1 MNRNGLRNY
10 DKTRKVHD
18 WFRYFAPVFITFSV
32 AIGFIT
38 RAILLFVPPTVIGFT
53 AIEWLKI
60 FALGFVNDIAFSL
73 LALAPAML
81 VHATLNDAKYKKP
94 LCAIIGAALLAFA
107 VYSFL
112 PSNIFTEYGSVVPT
126 IARTLSLLLLVCFG
140 LRLFIPGIRKGW
152 CKAGLLFTM
161 GLYIFLMIVNA
172 VSECVFWNEFGVRYN
187 FIAVDYL
194 VYTNEVIGNIMESYP
209 IVPLFLGVLLVAV
222 LVSWKMFRKRDF
234 SEADNGGG
242 IPFLATF
249 VIYAVLFAGSFLW
262 LRFSYRNLQSAN
274 NYATELQC
282 NGCWNF
288 LEAYSSSTLEYDRF
302 YQMLPSEEARE
313 LKLALCGQTTTD
325 NDASTGSASG
335 AGSVAVVRQAHQPV
349 EAPKH
354 AKASALGRSIGYAGI
369 QPIRDSISA
378 IKKNIV
384 LIAVESL
391 SADFL
396 ATYGNEDGITP
407 NLDTLIGKSLVFDNL
422 YAAGNRSVRGL
433 EALTL
438 CIPPSAG
445 ESLIKRPDNAGLFS
459 TGSVLRENGY
469 TTSFIYGGDSYFD
482 NMRTY
487 FSGNGF
493 EIIDKASYPK
503 EDITFS
509 NIWGTCDED
518 SYRVALK
525 EFDRKAESGTPFHA
539 IIFTI
544 SNHRPYTFPEGKI
557 TYDGEMKSRSA
568 AVKYTDFAIGQFLA
582 EASRKPWFDDT
593 VFIIVADHCASSAGK
608 TSIPVDKYHI
618 PAIVYSPG
626 FIQPQRVGKLCS
638 QIDLMPTVFS
648 LLHLSYD
655 SRFYG
660 QDILSPDYNQ
670 RAFMATYQDLGYLSD
685 NILTVLSPV
694 RRIQQF
700 DVTETEEW
708 RHTETPRESQNDT
721 LVKEAQAFY
730 QSVNSAK

>member
-1 MNRNGLRNY
+1 MDRNCLRNY

-32 AIGFIT
+32 ALGFIT
-38 RAILLFVPPTVIGFT
+38 RILLLFTPPTVIGFT
-53 AIEWLKI
+53 ALEWLKI
-60 FALGFVNDIAFSL
+60 FLLGFVNDVAFSL
-73 LALAPAML
+73 LALAPAM
-81 VHATLNDAKYKKP
+81 VVQATLNDAKYKKP
-94 LCAIIGAALLAFA
+94 LCYIIGAALLAFA
-107 VYSFL
+107 VYSLL

-126 IARTLSLLLLVCFG
+126 IARLLSLLLLGAFC
-140 LRLFIPGIRKGW
+140 LRLFIPNIRKGW

-172 VSECVFWNEFGVRYN
+172 ISECVFWNEFGVRYN

-209 IVPLFLGVLLVAV
+209 IVPMFLGVFLVAV
-222 LVSWKMFRKRDF
+222 LICWRLFRRKDF
-234 SEADNGGG
+234 SESGNGGAV
-242 IPFLATF
+242 PFLATF
-249 VIYAVLFAGSFLW
+249 VIYAVLFAGSFFW
-262 LRFSYRNLQSAN
+262 LRFSYRNLQSSN

-302 YQMLPSEEARE
+302 YQMLPEDEAQG
-313 LKLALCGQTTTD
+313 LKLALCGQVPVREE
-325 NDASTGSASG
+325 AGSA
-335 AGSVAVVRQAHQPV
+335 VRQADQPADAAV
-349 EAPKH
+349 
-354 AKASALGRSIGYAGI
+354 RM
-369 QPIRDSISA
+369 IRDSVPPVR
-378 IKKNIV
+378 KNIV
-384 LIAVESL
+384 MITVESL

-396 ATYGNEDGITP
+396 AAYGNEDGITP
-407 NLDTLIGKSLVFDNL
+407 NLDTLIEKSLVFDNL

-459 TGSVLRENGY
+459 TGTVLRENGY
-469 TTSFIYGGDSYFD
+469 TISFIYGGDSYFD
-482 NMRTY
+482 NMRAY

-493 EIIDKASYPK
+493 EIIDKYCYPK

-525 EFDRKAESGTPFHA
+525 EFDKKAESGTPFHA

-582 EASRKPWFDDT
+582 EASRRPWFGNT
-593 VFIIVADHCASSAGK
+593 VFIVVADHCASSAGK

-626 FIQPQRVGKLCS
+626 FIQPRRVEKLCS
-638 QIDLMPTVFS
+638 QIDLMPTIFS
-648 LLHLSYD
+648 LLHFSYD
-655 SRFYG
+655 SKFYG
-660 QDILSPDYNQ
+660 RDILAPDYNQ
-670 RAFMATYQDLGYLSD
+670 RAFMATYQDLGYYSD
-685 NILTVLSPV
+685 DVLTVLSPV
-694 RRIQQF
+694 RRIRQF
-700 DVTETEEW
+700 DVRETGPW
-708 RHTETPRESQNDT
+708 SHTETPKETPADS

-730 QSVNSAK
+730 QTVNLKPW

>member
-1 MNRNGLRNY
+1 MDRNCLRNY

-32 AIGFIT
+32 ALGFIT
-38 RAILLFVPPTVIGFT
+38 RILLLFTPPTVIGFT
-53 AIEWLKI
+53 ALEWLKI
-60 FALGFVNDIAFSL
+60 FLLGFVNDVAFSL
-73 LALAPAML
+73 LALAPAM
-81 VHATLNDAKYKKP
+81 VVQATLNDAKYKKP
-94 LCAIIGAALLAFA
+94 LCYIIGAALLAFA
-107 VYSFL
+107 VYSLL

-126 IARTLSLLLLVCFG
+126 IARLLSLLLLGAFC
-140 LRLFIPGIRKGW
+140 LRLFIPNIRKGW

-172 VSECVFWNEFGVRYN
+172 ISECVFWNEFGVRYN

-209 IVPLFLGVLLVAV
+209 IVPMFLGVFLVAV
-222 LVSWKMFRKRDF
+222 LICWRLFRRKNF
-234 SEADNGGG
+234 SESGNGGAV
-242 IPFLATF
+242 PFLATF
-249 VIYAVLFAGSFLW
+249 VIYAVLFAGSFFW
-262 LRFSYRNLQSAN
+262 LRFSYRNLQSSN

-302 YQMLPSEEARE
+302 YQMLPEDEAQG
-313 LKLALCGQTTTD
+313 LKLALCGQVPVREE
-325 NDASTGSASG
+325 
-335 AGSVAVVRQAHQPV
+335 AGSTVRQADHPADAAV
-349 EAPKH
+349 
-354 AKASALGRSIGYAGI
+354 RM
-369 QPIRDSISA
+369 IRDSVPPVR
-378 IKKNIV
+378 KNIV
-384 LIAVESL
+384 MITVESL

-396 ATYGNEDGITP
+396 AAYGNEDGITP
-407 NLDTLIGKSLVFDNL
+407 NLDTLIEKSLVFDNL

-459 TGSVLRENGY
+459 TGTVLRENGY

-482 NMRTY
+482 NMRAY

-493 EIIDKASYPK
+493 EIIDKYCYPK

-525 EFDRKAESGTPFHA
+525 EFDKKAESGTPFHA

-582 EASRKPWFDDT
+582 EASRKPWFSNT
-593 VFIIVADHCASSAGK
+593 VFVIVADHCASSAGK

-626 FIQPQRVGKLCS
+626 FIQPRRVEKLCS
-638 QIDLMPTVFS
+638 QIDLMPTIFS
-648 LLHLSYD
+648 LLHFSYD
-655 SRFYG
+655 SKFYG
-660 QDILSPDYNQ
+660 QNILAPDYNQ
-670 RAFMATYQDLGYLSD
+670 RAFMATYQDLGYYSD
-685 NILTVLSPV
+685 DVLTVLSPV
-694 RRIQQF
+694 RRIRQF
-700 DVTETEEW
+700 DVRETGPW
-708 RHTETPRESQNDT
+708 SHTETPKETPADS
-721 LVKEAQAFY
+721 LVREAQAFY
-730 QSVNSAK
+730 QTVNLKPW

>member
-1 MNRNGLRNY
+1 MDRNCLRNY

-32 AIGFIT
+32 ALGFIT
-38 RAILLFVPPTVIGFT
+38 RMLLLFTPPTVIGFT
-53 AIEWLKI
+53 ALEWLKI
-60 FALGFVNDIAFSL
+60 FLLGFVNDVAFSL
-73 LALAPAML
+73 LALAPAM
-81 VHATLNDAKYKKP
+81 VVQATLNDAKYKKP
-94 LCAIIGAALLAFA
+94 LCYIIGAALLAFA
-107 VYSFL
+107 VYSLL

-126 IARTLSLLLLVCFG
+126 IARLLSLLLLGAFC
-140 LRLFIPGIRKGW
+140 LRLFIPNIRNGW

-172 VSECVFWNEFGVRYN
+172 ISECVFWNEFGVRYN

-209 IVPLFLGVLLVAV
+209 IVPMFLGVFLVAV
-222 LVSWKMFRKRDF
+222 LICWRLFRRKDF
-234 SEADNGGG
+234 SESGNGGAV
-242 IPFLATF
+242 PFLATF
-249 VIYAVLFAGSFLW
+249 VIYAVLFAGSFFW
-262 LRFSYRNLQSAN
+262 LRFSYRNLQSSN

-302 YQMLPSEEARE
+302 YQMLPEDEAQG
-313 LKLALCGQTTTD
+313 LKLALCGQVPVREE
-325 NDASTGSASG
+325 AGSA
-335 AGSVAVVRQAHQPV
+335 VRQADQPADAAV
-349 EAPKH
+349 
-354 AKASALGRSIGYAGI
+354 RM
-369 QPIRDSISA
+369 IRDSVPPVR
-378 IKKNIV
+378 KNIV
-384 LIAVESL
+384 MITVESL

-396 ATYGNEDGITP
+396 AAYGNEDGITP
-407 NLDTLIGKSLVFDNL
+407 NLDTLIEKSLVFDNL

-459 TGSVLRENGY
+459 TGTVLRENGY

-482 NMRTY
+482 NMRAY

-493 EIIDKASYPK
+493 EIIDKYCYPK

-525 EFDRKAESGTPFHA
+525 EFDKKAESGTPFHA

-582 EASRKPWFDDT
+582 EASRRPWFGNT
-593 VFIIVADHCASSAGK
+593 VFIVVADHCASSAGK

-626 FIQPQRVGKLCS
+626 FIQPRRVDKLCS
-638 QIDLMPTVFS
+638 QIDLMPTIFS
-648 LLHLSYD
+648 LLHFSYD
-655 SRFYG
+655 SKFYG
-660 QDILSPDYNQ
+660 RDILAPDYNQ
-670 RAFMATYQDLGYLSD
+670 RAFMATYQDLGYYSD
-685 NILTVLSPV
+685 DVLTVLSPV
-694 RRIQQF
+694 RRIRQF
-700 DVTETEEW
+700 DVRETGPW
-708 RHTETPRESQNDT
+708 SHTETPKETPADS
-721 LVKEAQAFY
+721 LVREAQAFY
-730 QSVNSAK
+730 QTVNLKPW

>member
-1 MNRNGLRNY
+1 MDRNCLRNY

-32 AIGFIT
+32 ALGFIT
-38 RAILLFVPPTVIGFT
+38 RILLLFTPPTVIGFT
-53 AIEWLKI
+53 ALEWLKI
-60 FALGFVNDIAFSL
+60 LLLGFVNDVAFSL
-73 LALAPAML
+73 LALAPAM
-81 VHATLNDAKYKKP
+81 VVQATLNDAKYKKP
-94 LCAIIGAALLAFA
+94 LCYIIGAALLAFA
-107 VYSFL
+107 VYSLL

-126 IARTLSLLLLVCFG
+126 IARLLSLLLLGAFC
-140 LRLFIPGIRKGW
+140 LRLFIPNIRKGW

-172 VSECVFWNEFGVRYN
+172 ISECVFWNEFGVRYN

-209 IVPLFLGVLLVAV
+209 IVPMFLGVFLVAV
-222 LVSWKMFRKRDF
+222 LICWRLFRRKDF
-234 SEADNGGG
+234 SESGNGGAV
-242 IPFLATF
+242 PFLTTF
-249 VIYAVLFAGSFLW
+249 VIYAVLFAGSFFW
-262 LRFSYRNLQSAN
+262 LRFSYRNLQSSN

-302 YQMLPSEEARE
+302 YQMLPEDEAQG
-313 LKLALCGQTTTD
+313 LKLALCGQVPVREE
-325 NDASTGSASG
+325 
-335 AGSVAVVRQAHQPV
+335 AGSEVRQADQPADAAV
-349 EAPKH
+349 
-354 AKASALGRSIGYAGI
+354 RM
-369 QPIRDSISA
+369 IRDSVPPVR
-378 IKKNIV
+378 KNIV
-384 LIAVESL
+384 MITVESL

-396 ATYGNEDGITP
+396 AAYGNEDGITP
-407 NLDTLIGKSLVFDNL
+407 NLDTLIEKSLVFDNL

-459 TGSVLRENGY
+459 TGTVLRENGY

-482 NMRTY
+482 NMRAY

-493 EIIDKASYPK
+493 EIIDKYCYPK

-518 SYRVALK
+518 SYMVALK
-525 EFDRKAESGTPFHA
+525 EFDKKAESGTPFHA

-582 EASRKPWFDDT
+582 EASRRPWFGNT
-593 VFIIVADHCASSAGK
+593 VFIVVADHCASSAGK

-626 FIQPQRVGKLCS
+626 FIQPRRVEKLCS
-638 QIDLMPTVFS
+638 QIDLMPTIFS
-648 LLHLSYD
+648 LLHFSYD
-655 SRFYG
+655 SKFYG
-660 QDILSPDYNQ
+660 RDILAPDYNQ
-670 RAFMATYQDLGYLSD
+670 RAFMATYQDLGYYSD
-685 NILTVLSPV
+685 DVLTVLSPV
-694 RRIQQF
+694 RRIRQF
-700 DVTETEEW
+700 DVRETGPW
-708 RHTETPRESQNDT
+708 SHTETPKETPADS
-721 LVKEAQAFY
+721 LVREAQAFY
-730 QSVNSAK
+730 QTVNLKPW

>member
-1 MNRNGLRNY
+1 MDRNCLRNY

-32 AIGFIT
+32 ALGFIT
-38 RAILLFVPPTVIGFT
+38 RILLLFTPPTVIGFT
-53 AIEWLKI
+53 ALEWLKI
-60 FALGFVNDIAFSL
+60 FLLGFVNDVAFSL
-73 LALAPAML
+73 LALAPAM
-81 VHATLNDAKYKKP
+81 VVQATLNDAKYKKP
-94 LCAIIGAALLAFA
+94 LCYIIGAALLAFA
-107 VYSFL
+107 VYSLL

-126 IARTLSLLLLVCFG
+126 IARLLSLLLLGAFC
-140 LRLFIPGIRKGW
+140 LRLFIPNIRKGW

-172 VSECVFWNEFGVRYN
+172 ISECVFWNEFGVRYN

-209 IVPLFLGVLLVAV
+209 IVPMFLGVFLVAV
-222 LVSWKMFRKRDF
+222 LICWRLFRRKDF
-234 SEADNGGG
+234 SESGNGGAV
-242 IPFLATF
+242 PFLATF
-249 VIYAVLFAGSFLW
+249 VIYAVLFAGSFFW
-262 LRFSYRNLQSAN
+262 LRFSYRNLQSSN

-302 YQMLPSEEARE
+302 YQMLPEDEAQG
-313 LKLALCGQTTTD
+313 LKLALCGQIPVREE
-325 NDASTGSASG
+325 AGSA
-335 AGSVAVVRQAHQPV
+335 VRQADQPADAAV
-349 EAPKH
+349 
-354 AKASALGRSIGYAGI
+354 RM
-369 QPIRDSISA
+369 IRDSVPPVR
-378 IKKNIV
+378 KNIV
-384 LIAVESL
+384 MITVESL

-396 ATYGNEDGITP
+396 AAYGNGDGITP
-407 NLDTLIGKSLVFDNL
+407 NLDTLIEKSLVFDNL

-459 TGSVLRENGY
+459 TGTVLRENGY

-482 NMRTY
+482 NMRAY

-493 EIIDKASYPK
+493 EIIDKYRYPK

-525 EFDRKAESGTPFHA
+525 EFDKKAESGTPFHA

-582 EASRKPWFDDT
+582 EASRKPWFSNT
-593 VFIIVADHCASSAGK
+593 VFVIVADHCASSAGK

-626 FIQPQRVGKLCS
+626 FIQPRRVEKLCS
-638 QIDLMPTVFS
+638 QIDLMPTIFS
-648 LLHLSYD
+648 LLHFSYD
-655 SRFYG
+655 SKFYG
-660 QDILSPDYNQ
+660 RDILAPDYNQ
-670 RAFMATYQDLGYLSD
+670 RAFMATYQDLGYYSD
-685 NILTVLSPV
+685 DVLTVLSPV
-694 RRIQQF
+694 RRIRQF
-700 DVTETEEW
+700 DVRETGPW
-708 RHTETPRESQNDT
+708 SHTETPKETPADS
-721 LVKEAQAFY
+721 LVREAQAFY
-730 QSVNSAK
+730 QTVNLKPW

>member
-1 MNRNGLRNY
+1 MDRNCLRNY

-32 AIGFIT
+32 ALGFIT
-38 RAILLFVPPTVIGFT
+38 RILLLFTPPTVIGFT
-53 AIEWLKI
+53 ALEWLKI
-60 FALGFVNDIAFSL
+60 FLLGFVNDVAFSL
-73 LALAPAML
+73 LALAPAM
-81 VHATLNDAKYKKP
+81 VVQATLNDAKYKKP
-94 LCAIIGAALLAFA
+94 LCYIIGAALLAFA
-107 VYSFL
+107 VYSLL

-126 IARTLSLLLLVCFG
+126 IARLLSLLLLGAFC
-140 LRLFIPGIRKGW
+140 LRLFIPNIRNGW

-172 VSECVFWNEFGVRYN
+172 ISECVFWNEFGVRYN

-209 IVPLFLGVLLVAV
+209 IVPMFLGVFLVAV
-222 LVSWKMFRKRDF
+222 LICWRLFRRKDF
-234 SEADNGGG
+234 SESGNGGAV
-242 IPFLATF
+242 PFLATF
-249 VIYAVLFAGSFLW
+249 VIYAVLFAGSFFW
-262 LRFSYRNLQSAN
+262 LRFSYRNLQSSN

-302 YQMLPSEEARE
+302 YQMLPEDEAQG
-313 LKLALCGQTTTD
+313 LKLALCGQVPVCEE
-325 NDASTGSASG
+325 AGSA
-335 AGSVAVVRQAHQPV
+335 VRQADQPADAAV
-349 EAPKH
+349 
-354 AKASALGRSIGYAGI
+354 RM
-369 QPIRDSISA
+369 IRDSVPPVR
-378 IKKNIV
+378 KNIV
-384 LIAVESL
+384 MITVESL

-396 ATYGNEDGITP
+396 AAYGNEDGITP
-407 NLDTLIGKSLVFDNL
+407 NLDTLIEKSLVFDNL

-459 TGSVLRENGY
+459 TGTVLRENGY

-482 NMRTY
+482 NMRAY

-493 EIIDKASYPK
+493 EIIDKYCYPK

-525 EFDRKAESGTPFHA
+525 EFDKKAESGTPFHA

-582 EASRKPWFDDT
+582 EASRKPWFSNT
-593 VFIIVADHCASSAGK
+593 VFVIVADHCASSAGK

-626 FIQPQRVGKLCS
+626 FIQPRRVEKLCS
-638 QIDLMPTVFS
+638 QIDLMPTIFS
-648 LLHLSYD
+648 LLHFSYD
-655 SRFYG
+655 SKFYG
-660 QDILSPDYNQ
+660 RDILAPDYNQ
-670 RAFMATYQDLGYLSD
+670 RAFMATYQDLGYYSD
-685 NILTVLSPV
+685 DVLTVLSPV
-694 RRIQQF
+694 RRIRQF
-700 DVTETEEW
+700 DVRETGPW
-708 RHTETPRESQNDT
+708 SHTETPKETPADS
-721 LVKEAQAFY
+721 LVREAQAFY
-730 QSVNSAK
+730 QTVNLKPW

>member
-1 MNRNGLRNY
+1 MNRNCLRNY

-18 WFRYFAPVFITFSV
+18 WFRYFAPKFITFSV
-32 AIGFIT
+32 VLGLLT
-38 RAILLFVPPTVIGFT
+38 RVLLLFVPPTVIGFS
-53 AIEWLKI
+53 AIEWVKI
-60 FALGFVNDIAFSL
+60 FLLGFINDIAFSL

-81 VHATLNDAKYKKP
+81 IHATLNDAKYKKP
-94 LCAIIGAALLAFA
+94 LSVIIGAALLAFA
-107 VYSFL
+107 AYSFL
-112 PSNIFTEYGSVVPT
+112 PSNIFIEYGSVVPA
-126 IARTLSLLLLVCFG
+126 IARILSLLLLGCFC
-140 LRLFIPGIRKGW
+140 LRLFIPNIRKGW
-152 CKAGLLFTM
+152 CRAGLLLTM
-161 GLYIFLMIVNA
+161 GLYVFLMIVN
-172 VSECVFWNEFGVRYN
+172 VISECIFWNEFGVRYN

-209 IVPLFLGVLLVAV
+209 IIQMFLGVLLVAV
-222 LVSWKMFRKRDF
+222 LVSWRMFRRRDF
-234 SEADNGGG
+234 SEAGNGGAV
-242 IPFLATF
+242 PFLATF
-249 VIYAVLFAGSFLW
+249 LLYAVLFTGSFFW

-302 YQMLPSEEARE
+302 YQMLPVDEASEF
-313 LKLALCGQTTTD
+313 KLALCNQV
-325 NDASTGSASG
+325 ASTGSATG
-335 AGSVAVVRQAHQPV
+335 GKSVTEPV
-349 EAPKH
+349 EVTTAN
-354 AKASALGRSIGYAGI
+354 SNGVQI
-369 QPIRDSISA
+369 IRDTVPA

-384 LIAVESL
+384 VIAVESL

-396 ATYGNEDGITP
+396 AAYGNKDGLTP
-407 NLDTLIGKSLVFDNL
+407 NLDTLIEKSLVFDNL

-438 CIPPSAG
+438 CLPPSAG
-445 ESLIKRPDNAGLFS
+445 ESIIKRPDNADLFS
-459 TGSVLRENGY
+459 TGTVLRANGY
-469 TTSFIYGGDSYFD
+469 TTTFIYGGDSYFD

-493 EIIDKASYPK
+493 EIIDKSSYPK
-503 EDITFS
+503 EDITFA

-582 EASRKPWFDDT
+582 EASRKPWFDNT
-593 VFIIVADHCASSAGK
+593 VFVIVADHCASSAGK

-618 PAIVYSPG
+618 PAIVYSPS
-626 FIQPQRVGKLCS
+626 FIKPQRVEKLCS
-638 QIDLMPTVFS
+638 QIDLMPSVFS
-648 LLHLSYD
+648 LLHFSYD
-655 SRFYG
+655 SKFYG
-660 QDILSPDYNQ
+660 QNILAPEYNQ
-670 RAFMATYQDLGYLSD
+670 RAFMATYQDLGYYSD
-685 NILTVLSPV
+685 DVLTVLSPV

-700 DVTETEEW
+700 DVNETEPW
-708 RHTETPRESQNDT
+708 HHAETPKETPVSS

-730 QSVNSAK
+730 QSVNLQPAAKE

>member
-1 MNRNGLRNY
+1 MNRNCLRNY

-32 AIGFIT
+32 ALGFIT
-38 RAILLFVPPTVIGFT
+38 RILLLFTPPTVIGFT
-53 AIEWLKI
+53 ALEWLKI
-60 FALGFVNDIAFSL
+60 FLLGFVNDVAFSL
-73 LALAPAML
+73 LALAPAM
-81 VHATLNDAKYKKP
+81 VVQATLNDAKYKKP
-94 LCAIIGAALLAFA
+94 LCYIIGAALLAFA
-107 VYSFL
+107 VYSLL

-126 IARTLSLLLLVCFG
+126 IARLLSLLLLGAFC
-140 LRLFIPGIRKGW
+140 LRLFIPNIRKGW

-172 VSECVFWNEFGVRYN
+172 ISECVFWNEFGVRYN

-209 IVPLFLGVLLVAV
+209 IVPMFLGVFLVAV
-222 LVSWKMFRKRDF
+222 LICWRLFRRKDF
-234 SEADNGGG
+234 SESGNGGAVQ
-242 IPFLATF
+242 FLATF
-249 VIYAVLFAGSFLW
+249 VIYAVLFAGSFFW
-262 LRFSYRNLQSAN
+262 LRFSYRNLQSSN

-302 YQMLPSEEARE
+302 YQMLPEDEAQG
-313 LKLALCGQTTTD
+313 LKLALCGQVPVREE
-325 NDASTGSASG
+325 AGSA
-335 AGSVAVVRQAHQPV
+335 VRQADQPADAAV
-349 EAPKH
+349 
-354 AKASALGRSIGYAGI
+354 RM
-369 QPIRDSISA
+369 IRDSVPPVR
-378 IKKNIV
+378 KNIV
-384 LIAVESL
+384 MITVESL

-396 ATYGNEDGITP
+396 AAYGNEDGITP
-407 NLDTLIGKSLVFDNL
+407 NLDTLIEKSLVFDNL

-459 TGSVLRENGY
+459 TGTVLRENGY

-482 NMRTY
+482 NMRAY

-493 EIIDKASYPK
+493 EIIDKYCYPK

-525 EFDRKAESGTPFHA
+525 EFDKKAESGTPFHA

-582 EASRKPWFDDT
+582 EASRKPWFSNT
-593 VFIIVADHCASSAGK
+593 VFVIVADHCASSAGK

-626 FIQPQRVGKLCS
+626 FIQPRRVEKLCS
-638 QIDLMPTVFS
+638 QIDLMPTIFS
-648 LLHLSYD
+648 LLHFSYD
-655 SRFYG
+655 SKFYG
-660 QDILSPDYNQ
+660 RDIFAPDYNQ
-670 RAFMATYQDLGYLSD
+670 RAFMATYQDLGYYSD
-685 NILTVLSPV
+685 DVLTVLSPV
-694 RRIQQF
+694 RRIRQF
-700 DVTETEEW
+700 DVRVTGPW
-708 RHTETPRESQNDT
+708 SHTETPKETPADS
-721 LVKEAQAFY
+721 LVREAQAFY
-730 QSVNSAK
+730 QTVNLKPW

>member
-1 MNRNGLRNY
+1 MDRNCLRNY

-32 AIGFIT
+32 ALGFIT
-38 RAILLFVPPTVIGFT
+38 RMLLLFTPPTVIGFT
-53 AIEWLKI
+53 ALEWLKI
-60 FALGFVNDIAFSL
+60 FLLGFVNDVAFSL
-73 LALAPAML
+73 LALAPAM
-81 VHATLNDAKYKKP
+81 VVQATLNDAKYKKP
-94 LCAIIGAALLAFA
+94 LCYIIGAALLAFA
-107 VYSFL
+107 VYSLL

-126 IARTLSLLLLVCFG
+126 IARLLSLLLLGAFC
-140 LRLFIPGIRKGW
+140 LRLFIPNIRNGW

-172 VSECVFWNEFGVRYN
+172 ISECVFWNEFGVRYN

-209 IVPLFLGVLLVAV
+209 IVPMFLGVFLVAV
-222 LVSWKMFRKRDF
+222 LICWRLFRRKDF
-234 SEADNGGG
+234 SESGNGGAV
-242 IPFLATF
+242 PFLATF
-249 VIYAVLFAGSFLW
+249 VIYAVLFAGSFFW
-262 LRFSYRNLQSAN
+262 LRFSYRNLQSSN

-302 YQMLPSEEARE
+302 YQMLPEDEAQG
-313 LKLALCGQTTTD
+313 LKLALCGQVPVREE
-325 NDASTGSASG
+325 AGSA
-335 AGSVAVVRQAHQPV
+335 VRQADQPADAAV
-349 EAPKH
+349 
-354 AKASALGRSIGYAGI
+354 RM
-369 QPIRDSISA
+369 IRDSVPPVR
-378 IKKNIV
+378 KNIV
-384 LIAVESL
+384 MITVESL

-396 ATYGNEDGITP
+396 AAYGNEDGITP
-407 NLDTLIGKSLVFDNL
+407 NLDTLIEKSLVFDNL

-459 TGSVLRENGY
+459 TGTVLRENGY

-482 NMRTY
+482 NMRAY

-493 EIIDKASYPK
+493 EIIDKYCYPK

-525 EFDRKAESGTPFHA
+525 EFDKKAESGTPFHA

-582 EASRKPWFDDT
+582 EASRRPWFGNT
-593 VFIIVADHCASSAGK
+593 VFIVVADHCASSAGK

-626 FIQPQRVGKLCS
+626 FIQPRRVEKLCS
-638 QIDLMPTVFS
+638 QIDLMPTIFS
-648 LLHLSYD
+648 LLHFSYD
-655 SRFYG
+655 SKFYG
-660 QDILSPDYNQ
+660 RDILAPDYNQ
-670 RAFMATYQDLGYLSD
+670 RAFMATYQDLGYYSD
-685 NILTVLSPV
+685 DVLTVLSPV
-694 RRIQQF
+694 RRIRQF
-700 DVTETEEW
+700 DVRETGPW
-708 RHTETPRESQNDT
+708 SHTETPKETPADS
-721 LVKEAQAFY
+721 LVREAQAFY
-730 QSVNSAK
+730 QTVNLKPW

>member
-1 MNRNGLRNY
+1 MNRNCLRNY

-32 AIGFIT
+32 ALGFIT
-38 RAILLFVPPTVIGFT
+38 RILLLFTPPTVIGFT
-53 AIEWLKI
+53 ALEWLKI
-60 FALGFVNDIAFSL
+60 FLLGFVNDVAFSL
-73 LALAPAML
+73 LALAPAM
-81 VHATLNDAKYKKP
+81 VVQATLNDAKYKKP
-94 LCAIIGAALLAFA
+94 LCYIIGAALLAFA
-107 VYSFL
+107 VYSLL

-126 IARTLSLLLLVCFG
+126 IARLLSLLLLGAFC
-140 LRLFIPGIRKGW
+140 LRLFIPNIRKGW

-172 VSECVFWNEFGVRYN
+172 ISECVFWNEFGVRYN

-209 IVPLFLGVLLVAV
+209 IVPMFLGVFLVAV
-222 LVSWKMFRKRDF
+222 LICWRLFRRKDF
-234 SEADNGGG
+234 SESGNGGAVQ
-242 IPFLATF
+242 FLATF
-249 VIYAVLFAGSFLW
+249 VIYAVLFAGSFFW
-262 LRFSYRNLQSAN
+262 LRFSYRNLQSSN

-302 YQMLPSEEARE
+302 YQMLPEDEAQG
-313 LKLALCGQTTTD
+313 LKLALFGQVPVCEE
-325 NDASTGSASG
+325 AGSA
-335 AGSVAVVRQAHQPV
+335 VRQADQPADAAV
-349 EAPKH
+349 
-354 AKASALGRSIGYAGI
+354 RM
-369 QPIRDSISA
+369 IRDSVPPVR
-378 IKKNIV
+378 KNIV
-384 LIAVESL
+384 MITVESL

-396 ATYGNEDGITP
+396 AAYGNEDGITP
-407 NLDTLIGKSLVFDNL
+407 NLDTLIEKSLVFDNL

-459 TGSVLRENGY
+459 TGTVLRENGY

-482 NMRTY
+482 NMRAY

-493 EIIDKASYPK
+493 EIIDKYCYPK

-525 EFDRKAESGTPFHA
+525 EFDKKAESGTPFHA

-582 EASRKPWFDDT
+582 EASRKPWFSNT
-593 VFIIVADHCASSAGK
+593 VFVIVADHCASSAGK

-626 FIQPQRVGKLCS
+626 FIQPRRVEKLCS
-638 QIDLMPTVFS
+638 QIDLMPTIFS
-648 LLHLSYD
+648 LLHFSYD
-655 SRFYG
+655 SKFYG
-660 QDILSPDYNQ
+660 RDILAPDYNQ
-670 RAFMATYQDLGYLSD
+670 RAFMATYQDLGYYSD
-685 NILTVLSPV
+685 DVLTVLSPV
-694 RRIQQF
+694 RRIRQF
-700 DVTETEEW
+700 DVRETGPW
-708 RHTETPRESQNDT
+708 SHTETPKETPADS
-721 LVKEAQAFY
+721 LVREAQAFY
-730 QSVNSAK
+730 QTVNLKPW

>member
-1 MNRNGLRNY
+1 MDRNCLRNY

-32 AIGFIT
+32 ALGFIT
-38 RAILLFVPPTVIGFT
+38 RILLLFTPPTVIGFT
-53 AIEWLKI
+53 ALEWLKI
-60 FALGFVNDIAFSL
+60 FLLGFVNDVAFSL
-73 LALAPAML
+73 LALAPAM
-81 VHATLNDAKYKKP
+81 VVQATLNDAKYKKP
-94 LCAIIGAALLAFA
+94 LCYIIGAALLAFA
-107 VYSFL
+107 VYSLL

-126 IARTLSLLLLVCFG
+126 IARLLSLLLLGAFC
-140 LRLFIPGIRKGW
+140 LRLFIPNIRNGW

-172 VSECVFWNEFGVRYN
+172 ISECVFWNEFGVRYN

-209 IVPLFLGVLLVAV
+209 IVPMFLGVFLVAV
-222 LVSWKMFRKRDF
+222 LICWRLFRRKDF
-234 SEADNGGG
+234 SESGNGGAV
-242 IPFLATF
+242 PFLATF
-249 VIYAVLFAGSFLW
+249 VIYAVLFAGSFFW
-262 LRFSYRNLQSAN
+262 LRFSYRNLQSSN

-302 YQMLPSEEARE
+302 YQMLPEEEAQG
-313 LKLALCGQTTTD
+313 LKLALCGQVPVREE
-325 NDASTGSASG
+325 AGSA
-335 AGSVAVVRQAHQPV
+335 VRQADQPADAAV
-349 EAPKH
+349 
-354 AKASALGRSIGYAGI
+354 RM
-369 QPIRDSISA
+369 IRDSVPPVR
-378 IKKNIV
+378 KNIV
-384 LIAVESL
+384 MITVESL

-396 ATYGNEDGITP
+396 AAYGNEDGITP
-407 NLDTLIGKSLVFDNL
+407 NLDTLIEKSLVFDNL

-459 TGSVLRENGY
+459 TGTVLRENGY

-482 NMRTY
+482 NMRAY

-493 EIIDKASYPK
+493 EIIDKYCYPK

-525 EFDRKAESGTPFHA
+525 EFDKKAESGTPFHA

-582 EASRKPWFDDT
+582 EASRRPWFGNT
-593 VFIIVADHCASSAGK
+593 VFIVVADHCASSAGK

-626 FIQPQRVGKLCS
+626 FIQPRRVEKLCS
-638 QIDLMPTVFS
+638 QIDLMPTIFS
-648 LLHLSYD
+648 LLHFSYD
-655 SRFYG
+655 SKFYG
-660 QDILSPDYNQ
+660 RDILAPDYNQ
-670 RAFMATYQDLGYLSD
+670 RAFMATYQDLGYYSD
-685 NILTVLSPV
+685 DVLTVLSPV
-694 RRIQQF
+694 RRIRQF
-700 DVTETEEW
+700 DVRETGPW
-708 RHTETPRESQNDT
+708 SHTETPKETPADS
-721 LVKEAQAFY
+721 LVREAQAFY
-730 QSVNSAK
+730 QTVNLKPW

>member
-1 MNRNGLRNY
+1 MDRNCLRNY

-32 AIGFIT
+32 ALGFIT
-38 RAILLFVPPTVIGFT
+38 RILLLFTPPTVIGFT
-53 AIEWLKI
+53 ALEWLKI
-60 FALGFVNDIAFSL
+60 FLLGFVNDVAFSL
-73 LALAPAML
+73 LALAPAM
-81 VHATLNDAKYKKP
+81 VVQATLNDAKYKKP
-94 LCAIIGAALLAFA
+94 LCYIIGAALLAFA
-107 VYSFL
+107 VYSLL

-126 IARTLSLLLLVCFG
+126 IARLLSLLLLGAFC
-140 LRLFIPGIRKGW
+140 LRLFIPNIRNGW

-172 VSECVFWNEFGVRYN
+172 ISECVFWNEFGVRYN

-209 IVPLFLGVLLVAV
+209 IVPMFLGVFLVAV
-222 LVSWKMFRKRDF
+222 LICWRLFRRKDF
-234 SEADNGGG
+234 SESGNGGAV
-242 IPFLATF
+242 PFLATF
-249 VIYAVLFAGSFLW
+249 VIYAVLFAGSFFW
-262 LRFSYRNLQSAN
+262 LRFSYRNLQSSN

-302 YQMLPSEEARE
+302 YQMLPEDEAQG
-313 LKLALCGQTTTD
+313 LKLALCGQVPVREE
-325 NDASTGSASG
+325 AGSA
-335 AGSVAVVRQAHQPV
+335 VRQADQPADAAV
-349 EAPKH
+349 
-354 AKASALGRSIGYAGI
+354 RM
-369 QPIRDSISA
+369 IRDSVPPVR
-378 IKKNIV
+378 KNIV
-384 LIAVESL
+384 MITVESL

-396 ATYGNEDGITP
+396 AAYGNEDGITP
-407 NLDTLIGKSLVFDNL
+407 NLDTLIEKSLVFDNL

-459 TGSVLRENGY
+459 TGTVLRENGY

-482 NMRTY
+482 NMRAY

-493 EIIDKASYPK
+493 EIIDKSCYPK

-525 EFDRKAESGTPFHA
+525 EFDKKAESGTPFHA

-582 EASRKPWFDDT
+582 EASRRPWFGNT
-593 VFIIVADHCASSAGK
+593 VFIVVADHCASSAGK

-626 FIQPQRVGKLCS
+626 FIQPRRVEKLCS
-638 QIDLMPTVFS
+638 QIDLMPTIFS
-648 LLHLSYD
+648 LLHFSYD
-655 SRFYG
+655 SKFYG
-660 QDILSPDYNQ
+660 RDILAPDYNQ
-670 RAFMATYQDLGYLSD
+670 RAFMATYQDLGYYSD
-685 NILTVLSPV
+685 DVLTVLSPV
-694 RRIQQF
+694 RRIRQF
-700 DVTETEEW
+700 DVRETGPW
-708 RHTETPRESQNDT
+708 SHTETPKEIPADS
-721 LVKEAQAFY
+721 LVREAQAFY
-730 QSVNSAK
+730 QTVNLKPW

>member
-1 MNRNGLRNY
+1 MDRNCLRNY

-32 AIGFIT
+32 ALGFIT
-38 RAILLFVPPTVIGFT
+38 RILLLFTPPTVIGFT
-53 AIEWLKI
+53 ALEWLKI
-60 FALGFVNDIAFSL
+60 FLLGFVNDVAFSL
-73 LALAPAML
+73 LALAPAM
-81 VHATLNDAKYKKP
+81 VVQATLNDAKYKKP
-94 LCAIIGAALLAFA
+94 LCYIIGAALLAFA
-107 VYSFL
+107 VYSLL

-126 IARTLSLLLLVCFG
+126 IARLLSLLLLGAFC
-140 LRLFIPGIRKGW
+140 LRLFIPNIGKGW

-172 VSECVFWNEFGVRYN
+172 ISECVFWNEFGVRYN

-209 IVPLFLGVLLVAV
+209 IVPMFLGVFLVAV
-222 LVSWKMFRKRDF
+222 LICWRLFRRKDF
-234 SEADNGGG
+234 SESGNGGAV
-242 IPFLATF
+242 PFLATF
-249 VIYAVLFAGSFLW
+249 VIYAVLFAGSFFW
-262 LRFSYRNLQSAN
+262 LRFSYRNLQSSN

-302 YQMLPSEEARE
+302 YQMLPEDEAQG
-313 LKLALCGQTTTD
+313 LKLALCGQVPVREE
-325 NDASTGSASG
+325 AGSA
-335 AGSVAVVRQAHQPV
+335 VRQADQLADAAV
-349 EAPKH
+349 
-354 AKASALGRSIGYAGI
+354 RM
-369 QPIRDSISA
+369 IRDSVPPVR
-378 IKKNIV
+378 KNIV
-384 LIAVESL
+384 MITVESL

-396 ATYGNEDGITP
+396 AAYGNEDGITP
-407 NLDTLIGKSLVFDNL
+407 NLDTLIEKSLVFDNL

-459 TGSVLRENGY
+459 TGTVLRENGY

-482 NMRTY
+482 NMRAY

-493 EIIDKASYPK
+493 EIIDKYCYPK

-525 EFDRKAESGTPFHA
+525 EFDKKAESGTPFHA

-582 EASRKPWFDDT
+582 EASRRPWFGNT
-593 VFIIVADHCASSAGK
+593 VFIVVADHCASSAGK

-626 FIQPQRVGKLCS
+626 FIQPRRVEKLCS
-638 QIDLMPTVFS
+638 QIDLMPTIFS
-648 LLHLSYD
+648 LLHFSYD
-655 SRFYG
+655 SKFYG
-660 QDILSPDYNQ
+660 QNILAPDYNQ
-670 RAFMATYQDLGYLSD
+670 RAFMATYQDLGYYSD
-685 NILTVLSPV
+685 DVLTVLSPV
-694 RRIQQF
+694 RRIRQF
-700 DVTETEEW
+700 DVRETGPW
-708 RHTETPRESQNDT
+708 SHTETPKETPADS
-721 LVKEAQAFY
+721 LVREAQAFY
-730 QSVNSAK
+730 QTVNLKPW

>member
-1 MNRNGLRNY
+1 MDRNCLRNY

-32 AIGFIT
+32 ALGFIT
-38 RAILLFVPPTVIGFT
+38 RILLLFTPPTVIGFT
-53 AIEWLKI
+53 ALEWLKI
-60 FALGFVNDIAFSL
+60 FLLGFVNDVAFSL
-73 LALAPAML
+73 LALAPAM
-81 VHATLNDAKYKKP
+81 VVQATLNDAKYKKP
-94 LCAIIGAALLAFA
+94 LCYIIGAALLAFA
-107 VYSFL
+107 VYSLL

-126 IARTLSLLLLVCFG
+126 IARLLSLLLLGAFC
-140 LRLFIPGIRKGW
+140 LRLFIPNIRKGW

-172 VSECVFWNEFGVRYN
+172 ISECVFWNEFGVRYN

-209 IVPLFLGVLLVAV
+209 IVPMFLGVFLVAV
-222 LVSWKMFRKRDF
+222 LICWRLFRRKDF
-234 SEADNGGG
+234 SESGNGGAVQ
-242 IPFLATF
+242 FLTTF
-249 VIYAVLFAGSFLW
+249 VIYAVLFAGSFFW
-262 LRFSYRNLQSAN
+262 LRFSYRNLQSSN

-302 YQMLPSEEARE
+302 YQMLPEDEALG
-313 LKLALCGQTTTD
+313 LKLALCGQVPVREE
-325 NDASTGSASG
+325 AGSA
-335 AGSVAVVRQAHQPV
+335 VRQADQPADAAV
-349 EAPKH
+349 
-354 AKASALGRSIGYAGI
+354 RM
-369 QPIRDSISA
+369 IRDSVPPVR
-378 IKKNIV
+378 KNIV
-384 LIAVESL
+384 MITVESL

-396 ATYGNEDGITP
+396 AAYGNEDGITP
-407 NLDTLIGKSLVFDNL
+407 NLDTLIEKSLVFDNL

-459 TGSVLRENGY
+459 TGTVLRENGY

-482 NMRTY
+482 NMRAY

-493 EIIDKASYPK
+493 EIIDKYCYPN

-525 EFDRKAESGTPFHA
+525 EFDKKAESGTPFHA

-582 EASRKPWFDDT
+582 EASRRPWFGNT
-593 VFIIVADHCASSAGK
+593 VFIVVADHCASSAGK

-626 FIQPQRVGKLCS
+626 FIQPRRVEKLCS
-638 QIDLMPTVFS
+638 QIDLMPTIFS
-648 LLHLSYD
+648 LLHFSYD
-655 SRFYG
+655 SKFYG
-660 QDILSPDYNQ
+660 RDILAPDYNQ
-670 RAFMATYQDLGYLSD
+670 RAFMATYQDLGYYSD
-685 NILTVLSPV
+685 DVLTVLSPV
-694 RRIQQF
+694 RRIRQF
-700 DVTETEEW
+700 DVRETGPW
-708 RHTETPRESQNDT
+708 SHTETLKETPADS
-721 LVKEAQAFY
+721 LVREAQAFY
-730 QSVNSAK
+730 QTVNLKPW